1 MPLSLII
8 TIQQFR
14 TINHSHRPLQDTSVK
29 VLLDLF
35 QFFFLTKQQIK
46 PFYYY
51 VTKLFDLNQSFTM
64 MVYKSRKMHTL
75 PRTNQ
80 IAKFINLPC

>member
-1 MPLSLII
+1 M
-8 TIQQFR
+8 
-14 TINHSHRPLQDTSVK
+14 
-29 VLLDLF
+29 
-35 QFFFLTKQQIK
+35 QQIK

-51 VTKLFDLNQSFTM
+51 VTNLFDLNQSFTM

-75 PRTNQ
+75 PRTNL